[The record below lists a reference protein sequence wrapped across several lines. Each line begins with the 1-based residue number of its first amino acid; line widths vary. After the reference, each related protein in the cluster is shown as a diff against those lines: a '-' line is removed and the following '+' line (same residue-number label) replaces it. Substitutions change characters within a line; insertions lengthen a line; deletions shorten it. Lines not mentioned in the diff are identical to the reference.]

1 MGRRAG
7 DANVTRGR
15 ALSDRLL
22 DPSLGANAALAFA
35 FLYVPM
41 AVLVAYSFSGARL
54 AAVWGGFSTKWYG
67 ELFKDERMLAALAN
81 SVVIGLVVA
90 LLSTVLGTLTAMGLE
105 RRADTR
111 TAALGDAAVT
121 LPIAMPDIVQGIAM
135 LMTFSFV
142 WFAAARALFGA
153 EPALGRTTVILAHT
167 AWAFA
172 YVTVVVRARL
182 AGMSRA
188 LDEAAADLGA
198 TPFVAFRRVTLPL
211 IWPAVLGGF
220 LLAFTLSLD
229 EFVITFFTSGTDGGT
244 LPVYIWSEVRSG
256 VTPKINALA
265 ALLVVASVALVT
277 LSALLQRRPR

>member
-1 MGRRAG
+1 M
-7 DANVTRGR
+7 TRGR

-105 RRADTR
+105 RRAGTR
-111 TAALGDAAVT
+111 AAALGDAAVT

>member
-1 MGRRAG
+1 
-7 DANVTRGR
+7 VTRGR

-22 DPSLGANAALAFA
+22 DPALGANAGLAFA

>member
-1 MGRRAG
+1 
-7 DANVTRGR
+7 VSRGR

-22 DPSLGANAALAFA
+22 DPALRANAGLALA

-41 AVLVAYSFSGARL
+41 AVLLAFSFSGARL

-67 ELFKDERMLAALAN
+67 ELVRDDVMLAALGN
-81 SVVIGLVVA
+81 SLVIGLVVA
-90 LLSTVLGTLTAMGLE
+90 ALSTLLGTLTAMGLA
-105 RRADTR
+105 RRGGTR
-111 TAALGDAAVT
+111 VAAFGDAAVT
-121 LPIAMPDIVQGIAM
+121 LPIAMPDIVQGIAL
-135 LMTFSFV
+135 LMAFKLC
-142 WFAAARALFGA
+142 WFAAARALLGA
-153 EPALGRTTVILAHT
+153 EPSLGRTTVIVAHT

-182 AGMSRA
+182 ADMSRT

-211 IWPAVLGGF
+211 IWPAVLAGF

-229 EFVITFFTSGTDGGT
+229 EFVITFFTTGPDSGT
-244 LPVYIWSEVRSG
+244 LPVYIWSAVHTG

-265 ALLVVASVALVT
+265 TLLVVASIVLVS
-277 LSALLQRRPR
+277 LSAVLQRRPR

>member
-1 MGRRAG
+1 
-7 DANVTRGR
+7 VTRGR

-22 DPSLGANAALAFA
+22 DPALGANAALAFA

-54 AAVWGGFSTKWYG
+54 AAVWGGFSTHWYA
-67 ELFKDERMLAALAN
+67 ELFRDRRMLAALAN
-81 SVVIGLVVA
+81 SAVIGVVVA
-90 LLSTVLGTLTAMGLE
+90 LTSTVLGTLTAMGLE
-105 RRADTR
+105 RRAGTR
-111 TAALGDAAVT
+111 LAALGDAAVT

-135 LMTFSFV
+135 LMTFSFC
-142 WFAAARALFGA
+142 WFTVLRAVFGV
-153 EPALGRTTVILAHT
+153 EPALGRTTVILSHT

-182 AGMSRA
+182 AGMGRT

-198 TPFVAFRRVTLPL
+198 TPLVAFFRVTFPL
-211 IWPAVLGGF
+211 LWPAVLGGF

-244 LPVYIWSEVRSG
+244 LPVYIWSEVKSG

-265 ALLVVASVALVT
+265 ALLVVASIALVT
-277 LSALLQRRPR
+277 LSALLQRRSR